1 MWICN
6 ANLFAR
12 HCPIIQ
18 IDIDPAEF
26 NKNIDVTLKLR
37 GDAKQIL
44 SLLNEKL
51 EQQNHKEWIAQIKT
65 WKQEYPLQQQ
75 QAIDPQGVTPS
86 NVIRCFE

>member
-1 MWICN
+1 MQIC
-6 ANLFAR
+6 FAR

-26 NKNIDVTLKLR
+26 NKNIDVTLKLG

-51 EQQNHKEWIAQIKT
+51 EQQNHKEWIEQIKA
-65 WKQEYPLQQQ
+65 WKKEYPLRQE
-75 QAIDPQGVTPS
+75 A
-86 NVIRCFE
+86 N

>member
-1 MWICN
+1 M
-6 ANLFAR
+6 
-12 HCPIIQ
+12 
-18 IDIDPAEF
+18 
-26 NKNIDVTLKLR
+26 TLKLR

-75 QAIDPQGVTPS
+75 AIDPQGVTPQMLFDACLLYTS
-86 NVIRCFE
+86 RCV